1 MNINAPP
8 GPVRGAGF
16 CALWTRVLYFLT
28 ITGEADGREPAAPT
42 TNLNEDVAVSH
53 MTSLKIVSVLLL
65 GVFAAFAAVLPAAAQ
80 GKAAS
85 DKAAAPAAAQDKAAS
100 DKAAAPA
107 AAQDNKAAAASGAT
121 QYKIGVVDMSV
132 LLSDYKKRK
141 VLYDQLQKEVDEK
154 QKELDAM
161 EAAINK
167 DKASYDSQRDGL
179 SEDARIEMRT
189 KIETAI
195 TNYKAAMQTRQRMI
209 DNNEERVMKEL
220 VGDIQKTIAKVGESE
235 GYHIILNSAGEGGP
249 RAALLYHSTTVDMT
263 SKVLALLN
271 K

>member
-1 MNINAPP
+1 MNTDAPP
-8 GPVRGAGF
+8 GPDRGAGF
-16 CALWTRVLYFLT
+16 CALRARMLYFLT
-28 ITGEADGREPAAPT
+28 NTGEADWRQPAAPP
-42 TNLNEDVAVSH
+42 TNLKEDVAVSH
-53 MTSLKIVSVLLL
+53 KTSLKTVSFLLL
-65 GVFAAFAAVLPAAAQ
+65 GVFAALGAALPAAAQ
-80 GKAAS
+80 GS
-85 DKAAAPAAAQDKAAS
+85 SAPA
-100 DKAAAPA
+100 
-107 AAQDNKAAAASGAT
+107 SGE
-121 QYKIGVVDMSV
+121 YKIAVVDMGV
-132 LLSDYKKRK
+132 LLSDYNKRK

-167 DKASYDSQRDGL
+167 DKTSYESQRDGM

-195 TNYKAAMQTRQRMI
+195 TNYRAAMQTRQRMI

-220 VGDIQKTIAKVGESE
+220 VGDIQKTIAQVGAAEK
-235 GYHIILNSAGEGGP
+235 YHLILNSAGEGGP
-249 RAALLYHSTTVDMT
+249 RAALLYHSTTVDIT

>member
-1 MNINAPP
+1 M
-8 GPVRGAGF
+8 
-16 CALWTRVLYFLT
+16 
-28 ITGEADGREPAAPT
+28 
-42 TNLNEDVAVSH
+42 SH

-65 GVFAAFAAVLPAAAQ
+65 GMFAAFAAVLPAAAQ
-80 GKAAS
+80 E
-85 DKAAAPAAAQDKAAS
+85 
-100 DKAAAPA
+100 
-107 AAQDNKAAAASGAT
+107 NKTAAASGAT

-132 LLSDYKKRK
+132 LLNEYNKRK

-167 DKASYDSQRDGL
+167 DKASYDSQRDGM

>member
-1 MNINAPP
+1 M
-8 GPVRGAGF
+8 
-16 CALWTRVLYFLT
+16 
-28 ITGEADGREPAAPT
+28 
-42 TNLNEDVAVSH
+42 SH
-53 MTSLKIVSVLLL
+53 KTSLKFASILLL
-65 GVFAAFAAVLPAAAQ
+65 GVFAAVAALSVLAL
-80 GKAAS
+80 
-85 DKAAAPAAAQDKAAS
+85 PAAAQDKAA
-100 DKAAAPA
+100 P
-107 AAQDNKAAAASGAT
+107 ASGAGE
-121 QYKIGVVDMSV
+121 YKIAVVDMGI

-167 DKASYDSQRDGL
+167 DKTSYEAQRDGM
-179 SEDARIEMRT
+179 SEDARIDMRT

-195 TNYKAAMQTRQRMI
+195 TNYRAAMQTRQRMI

-220 VGDIQKTIAKVGESE
+220 VGDIQKTIAQVGASE
-235 GYHIILNSAGEGGP
+235 KYHLILNSAGEGGP
-249 RAALLYHSTTVDMT
+249 RAALLYHSTTVDIT